1 MAELTQGGEV
11 AYSPKTMQ
19 VWKALL
25 NWLGFFVQIFFQI
38 LRALGHHPLLSSS
51 SSSSSASEPSFKS
64 LPAVELVEH
73 DSPAASAVEIADSP
87 DSDSEHPPEKLT
99 VLFLWLSSNNFLFLC
114 DNCKFYELSLAICV
128 CYVKSGS
135 S

>member
-51 SSSSSASEPSFKS
+51 SASEASFKS

-99 VLFLWLSSNNFLFLC
+99 VLFFMVEF
-114 DNCKFYELSLAICV
+114 
-128 CYVKSGS
+128 
-135 S
+135 